1 MKFICFGCR
10 LQLPQK
16 LVALI
21 FHDVIQQQNMKEAKS
36 EGQGS
41 LYQVMCP
48 SIATVVFLGCVSQL
62 CGPLGVWA
70 MTVTE
75 RVAFTSSS

>member
-1 MKFICFGCR
+1 MTIVTVLAEVYTRGCR

-21 FHDVIQQQNMKEAKS
+21 FHVMQQQNMKAKS
-36 EGQGS
+36 EGGA

-62 CGPLGVWA
+62 CGPLGV
-70 MTVTE
+70 
-75 RVAFTSSS
+75 